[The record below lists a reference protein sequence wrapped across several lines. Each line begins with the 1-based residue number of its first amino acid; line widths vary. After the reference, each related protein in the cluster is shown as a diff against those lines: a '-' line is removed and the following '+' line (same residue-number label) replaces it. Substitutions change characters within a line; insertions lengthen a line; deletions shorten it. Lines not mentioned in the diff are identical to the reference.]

1 MAYHRPR
8 HLHLRRIYLHHA
20 HKLRQTKVIKSV
32 PLLHKKEIVDV
43 SIRQF
48 CSAAK
53 ARFEKCSN
61 FDSKRQFLLEHIE
74 KVVYQK
80 YKVMIRGSVP
90 IKLRTYADPDQTSE
104 VSKIPFQI
112 ENMLDKSLLKRGPRI
127 RQEIDGR
134 LKAWGCGGREK
145 LSAAAIKILKSKNT
159 S

>member
-1 MAYHRPR
+1 VNEN
-8 HLHLRRIYLHHA
+8 LTLDKKL
-20 HKLRQTKVIKSV
+20 HKLQLKRIKVIASI
-32 PLLHKKEIVDV
+32 PLLHKKEVVDLNV
-43 SIRQF
+43 RQF
-48 CSAAK
+48 CDSAK
-53 ARFEKCSN
+53 AQFEKCAN
-61 FDSKRQFLLEHIE
+61 FESKRQFLLEHIE
-74 KVVYQK
+74 KVTYLK
-80 YKVMIRGSVP
+80 YGVTIHGSAP
-90 IKLRTYADPDQTSE
+90 IKLRAYEDPDQTSE

>member
-1 MAYHRPR
+1 M
-8 HLHLRRIYLHHA
+8 
-20 HKLRQTKVIKSV
+20 
-32 PLLHKKEIVDV
+32 

-104 VSKIPFQI
+104 ASKIPFRI
-112 ENMLDKSLLKRGPRI
+112 EGAVDVYMLHRGPRI
-127 RQEIDGR
+127 KHEIDGR

-145 LSAAAIKILKSKNT
+145 LSPEAMKIIRSKDLSLAT
-159 S
+159 R